1 MIDFITNLKKISN
14 DFNKIKKYLD
24 FIKDHKLKEYSKNS
38 ERHHILPKSV
48 FPEFND
54 YNKYP
59 ENFAVLSIV
68 DHYICHS
75 MLADM
80 SEEQSLIF
88 AWNAMNS
95 KTSKL
100 KKIKL
105 SKSLKTEEYEK
116 LKLKAR
122 EKMSEANKGWT
133 VITENGK
140 NIRIRSKD
148 YDRKKYKT
156 PFNGRVCVTIKST
169 NEKKWINTSDYDPE
183 IHSFHTAG
191 KATYYDL
198 INKKKIRIEPSKRE
212 PYHLFMNEKVL
223 FRNKCGLMFY
233 DLLRKH
239 NYEDIIGYKPISF
252 NFIHPAKP
260 IEKIVVVNKNGR
272 IKEKTTRMVY
282 KTDKIIGSGM
292 IPFKFIP
299 SEPLIKK
306 ERTYNKTEKWFKT
319 VENKRGKTV
328 TSNHTIASKKDFLS
342 GKVHGINYGKHYYFD
357 TETLKRVLLLPENA
371 PSPRFIIYHIAK
383 EKGIV

>member
-14 DFNKIKKYLD
+14 DYNKIKKYLD
-24 FIKDHKLKEYSKNS
+24 FIKDHKLKGYPKNS

-48 FPEFND
+48 FPD

-59 ENFAVLSIV
+59 ENFAALSIV

-88 AWNAMNS
+88 AWNTMNS
-95 KTSKL
+95 KTSEL
-100 KKIKL
+100 KKINL

-116 LKLKAR
+116 LKLKAK
-122 EKMSEANKGWT
+122 EKIRDANKGWT
-133 VITENGK
+133 VITVKGK
-140 NIRIRSKD
+140 NIRIRTKD
-148 YDRKKYKT
+148 YDREKHKT
-156 PFNGRVCVTIKST
+156 PFNEKMYVTIKST
-169 NEKKWINTSDYDPE
+169 NEKKWIKTSDYDTK

-191 KATYYDL
+191 KVTYFDVL
-198 INKKKIRIEPSKRE
+198 NKKKIRTEPSKRE
-212 PYHLFMNEKVL
+212 TYHLSMNEKVL
-223 FRNKCGLMFY
+223 FRNKCGLMIF

-239 NYEDIIGYKPISF
+239 NHEDIIGYRPISF
-252 NFIHPAKP
+252 KFIRPTKP
-260 IEKIVVVNKNGR
+260 IEKIVVINKNGR
-272 IKEKTTRMVY
+272 LIEKTTRIVY
-282 KTDKIIGSGM
+282 KTDKIIGSEM

-299 SEPLIKK
+299 NEPLIKK

-319 VENKRGKTV
+319 VENKRGKTIA
-328 TSNHTIASKKDFLS
+328 SNHTIASKEDFLS